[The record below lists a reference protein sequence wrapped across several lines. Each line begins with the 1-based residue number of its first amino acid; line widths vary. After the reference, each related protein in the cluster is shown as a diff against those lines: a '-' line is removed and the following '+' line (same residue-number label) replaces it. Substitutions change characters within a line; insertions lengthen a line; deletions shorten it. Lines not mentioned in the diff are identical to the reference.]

1 MQGLLHTFPVE
12 KQRPVGHGSA
22 VDSPKVQFE
31 VDGEAHA
38 FQRNPVADFPAEIAS
53 QVDAGNGSGGI
64 PRPGCD
70 LFWRQFQIF
79 VHIQKGPGIG
89 AKLAEVVFPCAGS
102 IGAVEDVERRNVDHS
117 RQGPNLLFVVARHGD
132 SHGNLYATL
141 MHIGEVV
148 MLKDDGSYDHI
159 AWVPSKEESG
169 NGDLIGLDLDQ
180 SGNIY
185 VAYTGHSKHDFRK
198 DLANP
203 FHPACRDATVTQS
216 GVYKIDAKTRK
227 VTSLAT
233 KPEGWPFCYPD
244 DVAIDSSGNVYMTD
258 LTYSGIWKIS
268 PDGKKVDLWSAHPLL
283 NWSPKPYSGFPL
295 GVNDL
300 VLDKQ
305 EKNIYAVT
313 DGDPLVLRIPI
324 KADGTAGEPVPLP
337 YGFSAFDGI
346 ELDDKGNIYVSEILL
361 NQIWVLSPDGSQRIL
376 IATKQNAPLDN
387 NTSLVLKGDVLCTAN
402 LGFTHAKPEE
412 ADRTVVCMKGFPLP
426 K

>member
-1 MQGLLHTFPVE
+1 M
-12 KQRPVGHGSA
+12 
-22 VDSPKVQFE
+22 VQS
-31 VDGEAHA
+31 GA
-38 FQRNPVADFPAEIAS
+38 RNKECLRI
-53 QVDAGNGSGGI
+53 
-64 PRPGCD
+64 
-70 LFWRQFQIF
+70 LFWLIPCALLFTAAAPPAAAQFKAW
-79 VHIQKGPGIG
+79 VM
-89 AKLAEVVFPCAGS
+89 AKLPDTPEGLGV
-102 IGAVEDVERRNVDHS
+102 
-117 RQGPNLLFVVARHGD
+117 D
-132 SHGNLYATL
+132 SHGELYATL

-148 MLKDDGSYDHI
+148 MVKDDGSYDHI
-159 AWVPSKEESG
+159 AWVPSQEESG
-169 NGDLIGLDLDQ
+169 KGDLIGLDLDS

-185 VAYTGHSKHDFRK
+185 VAYTGHSKRDFRK
-198 DLANP
+198 DLADP

-227 VTSLAT
+227 VTALAT
-233 KPEGWPFCYPD
+233 KAEGWPFCYPD

-300 VLDKQ
+300 VIDKQ

-313 DGDPLVLRIPI
+313 DGDPMILRIPI
-324 KADGTAGEPVPLP
+324 KGDGTAGEPVPLP

-346 ELDDKGNIYVSEILL
+346 ELDGKGNIYVSEILL

-376 IATKQNAPLDN
+376 IATKKNAPLDN